1 MRIPGQLEGIGEN
14 MSSEQE
20 SMQQKT
26 RQTLSVDYRVLVIIL
41 LVIIVGMLIIWK
53 PWVANPVN
61 SDRTVTVTG
70 ESTVRAEPDEYVFY
84 PSYEFKNTDK
94 AAGLTEL
101 TKKSD
106 EIVVKLKELG
116 VTDAQ
121 IKTNTNGN
129 NYGWYYSEDTDE
141 NNYTLGLIV
150 TVADKDMAQ
159 KVQDYLVTTSPS
171 GAVSPQATFSDAKR
185 KELENQARDEA
196 TKDAR
201 AKADQSAENIG
212 FKVGKVKSVSDGS
225 GFGEIM
231 PMARGAALD
240 VSSSS
245 AQEKPQLSVQPG
257 ENELNYS
264 VSVVYYIR

>member
-1 MRIPGQLEGIGEN
+1 MG
-14 MSSEQE
+14 SEQE

-41 LVIIVGMLIIWK
+41 LVIIAGMLIIWK

-129 NYGWYYSEDTDE
+129 NYGWYY
-141 NNYTLGLIV
+141 
-150 TVADKDMAQ
+150 
-159 KVQDYLVTTSPS
+159 
-171 GAVSPQATFSDAKR
+171 
-185 KELENQARDEA
+185 
-196 TKDAR
+196 
-201 AKADQSAENIG
+201 
-212 FKVGKVKSVSDGS
+212 KSSK
-225 GFGEIM
+225 I
-231 PMARGAALD
+231 
-240 VSSSS
+240 
-245 AQEKPQLSVQPG
+245 
-257 ENELNYS
+257 NYS
-264 VSVVYYIR
+264 TLK